1 MTTRFQVGVAPLLV
15 AIGQPLSTKTSGP
28 APGRVGLLGENAL
41 ANLKIS
47 SVRFDPAF
55 SLLSRFN
62 SSASFAGQPGHPAP
76 RGQLCL
82 GAASCEGFRRRCQLP
97 AVAAVAWPSEDRYKS
112 IARALDSG
120 ANQGPDP
127 PEKRGT
133 PFSLMSTMCEEKVA
147 HSE

>member
-62 SSASFAGQPGHPAP
+62 SSASLLVNLVIP
-76 RGQLCL
+76 
-82 GAASCEGFRRRCQLP
+82 LP
-97 AVAAVAWPSEDRYKS
+97 AVSFVLAQPLAKGF
-112 IARALDSG
+112 G
-120 ANQGPDP
+120 ADASSRP
-127 PEKRGT
+127 
-133 PFSLMSTMCEEKVA
+133 
-147 HSE
+147 